1 LRRTLF
7 GPEHEALR
15 ATAREFLQRHVVPRM
30 DEFVENRG
38 LPREFWL
45 EAGKQGLLGLHVP
58 DEWGGGGSEDYLFGV
73 VVAEEISRVSASISS
88 CVGIHSSVCA
98 PYLVELTTD
107 EQKARWLPRFCTGEL
122 LCAIAMTEPSGGS
135 DLAALK
141 TTAVRDGDDWIL
153 NGSKTFITNGFSA
166 DLVIVAA
173 RTDPSRGAKGIT
185 LFGVESGM
193 DGFTRGRKL
202 DKVGQTESDTA
213 ELFFDNVRV
222 PDALRIGPEGMGFI
236 AMMERLV
243 QERVGAAIA
252 NTAHASQILDETIEY
267 VKQRQAFGQPVGSF
281 QHNKFKVA
289 ELKTQIDVTQ
299 AFVDQ
304 CVLAHA
310 AGELSAA
317 DAAKA
322 KWWSAQ
328 VQNDVLDECVQL
340 HGGYGYM
347 NEYRVARAWRDARV
361 TKIWAGSNEI
371 MKELIGRDLGL

>member
-1 LRRTLF
+1 MRRTLF

-15 ATAREFLQRHVVPRM
+15 ATAREFLQRHVVPHM
-30 DEFVENRG
+30 DEFIENRG

-107 EQKARWLPRFCTGEL
+107 EQKERWLPRFCTGEL
-122 LCAIAMTEPSGGS
+122 LTAIAMTEPSGGS

-153 NGSKTFITNGFSA
+153 NGSKTFITNGYSA

-173 RTDPSRGAKGIT
+173 RTDPSKGAKGIT

-193 DGFTRGRKL
+193 EGFTRGRKL

>member
-1 LRRTLF
+1 VRRTLY
-7 GPEHEALR
+7 GPEHEELR
-15 ATAREFLQRHVVPRM
+15 ATAREFLQRTVVPRM
-30 DEFVENRG
+30 DEFIANRG
-38 LPREFWL
+38 LPRDFWL

-58 DEWGGGGSEDYLFGV
+58 DEWGGGGSEDYLYGV
-73 VVAEEISRVSASISS
+73 VVAEEFARVSASIAS
-88 CVGIHSSVCA
+88 CYGIHSGVCA

-107 EQKARWLPRFCTGEL
+107 AQKERWLPRFCSGEL
-122 LCAIAMTEPSGGS
+122 VTAIAMTEPGGGS
-135 DLAALK
+135 DLAALR
-141 TTAVRDGDDWIL
+141 TTAVRDGDDWVL
-153 NGSKTFITNGFSA
+153 NGSKTFITNGYSA

-173 RTDPSRGAKGIT
+173 RTDPSKGAKGIT
-185 LFGVESGM
+185 LFGVEAGM
-193 DGFTRGRKL
+193 AGFTRGRKL

-213 ELFFDNVRV
+213 ELFFSDVRV
-222 PDALRIGPEGMGFI
+222 PDTLRIGEEGRGFI

-243 QERVGAAIA
+243 QERVGAAVN
-252 NTAHASQILDETIEY
+252 NTAHASQILDETIDY
-267 VKQRQAFGQPVGSF
+267 VKTRKAFGSPVGSF

-299 AFVDQ
+299 VFVDQ
-304 CVLAHA
+304 CVAAHA
-310 AGELSAA
+310 AGDLSPA

-328 VQNDVLDECVQL
+328 VQNDVIDECVQL

-371 MKELIGRDLGL
+371 MKEIIGRDLGL

>member
-1 LRRTLF
+1 VRRTLF

-15 ATAREFLQRHVVPRM
+15 ATAREFLQRHVVPHM
-30 DEFVENRG
+30 DEFIENRA

-122 LCAIAMTEPSGGS
+122 VCAIAMTEPSGGS

-141 TTAVRDGDDWIL
+141 TTAVRDGDDWVL
-153 NGSKTFITNGFSA
+153 NGSKTFITNGYSA

-173 RTDPSRGAKGIT
+173 RTDPSKGAKGIT
-185 LFGVESGM
+185 LFGVEAGM
-193 DGFTRGRKL
+193 AGFTRGRKL

-222 PDALRIGPEGMGFI
+222 PDALRIGDEGMGFI

>member
-1 LRRTLF
+1 VRRTLY

-15 ATAREFLQRHVVPRM
+15 ATAREFLQRTVVPRM
-30 DEFVENRG
+30 DEFVANRG
-38 LPREFWL
+38 LPRDFWL

-73 VVAEEISRVSASISS
+73 VVSEEFARVSASIAS
-88 CVGIHSSVCA
+88 CYGIHSGVCA
-98 PYLVELTTD
+98 PYLVDLTT
-107 EQKARWLPRFCTGEL
+107 EAQKERWLPRFCTGEL
-122 LCAIAMTEPSGGS
+122 VTAIAMTEPGGGS
-135 DLAALK
+135 DLAALR
-141 TTAVRDGDDWIL
+141 TTAVRDGDDWVL
-153 NGSKTFITNGFSA
+153 NGSKTFITNGYSA

-173 RTDPSRGAKGIT
+173 RTDPSKRAKGIT
-185 LFGVESGM
+185 LFGVEAGM
-193 DGFTRGRKL
+193 PGFTRGRKL

-213 ELFFDNVRV
+213 ELFFSDVRV
-222 PDALRIGPEGMGFI
+222 PDALRIGEEGRGFI

-243 QERVGAAIA
+243 QERIGAAVS

-267 VKQRQAFGQPVGSF
+267 VKGRKAFGQPVGSF

-289 ELKTQIDVTQ
+289 ELKTKIDVTQ

-304 CVLAHA
+304 CVAAHT
-310 AGELSAA
+310 AGELTAA

-322 KWWSAQ
+322 KWWSAE
-328 VQNDVLDECVQL
+328 VQNDVIDECVQL

-371 MKELIGRDLGL
+371 MKEIIGRDLGL

>member
-141 TTAVRDGDDWIL
+141 TT
-153 NGSKTFITNGFSA
+153 GSSTARRRSSPTVSA
-166 DLVIVAA
+166 P
-173 RTDPSRGAKGIT
+173 T
-185 LFGVESGM
+185 
-193 DGFTRGRKL
+193 
-202 DKVGQTESDTA
+202 
-213 ELFFDNVRV
+213 
-222 PDALRIGPEGMGFI
+222 
-236 AMMERLV
+236 
-243 QERVGAAIA
+243 
-252 NTAHASQILDETIEY
+252 
-267 VKQRQAFGQPVGSF
+267 
-281 QHNKFKVA
+281 
-289 ELKTQIDVTQ
+289 
-299 AFVDQ
+299 
-304 CVLAHA
+304 
-310 AGELSAA
+310 
-317 DAAKA
+317 
-322 KWWSAQ
+322 W
-328 VQNDVLDECVQL
+328 
-340 HGGYGYM
+340 
-347 NEYRVARAWRDARV
+347 
-361 TKIWAGSNEI
+361 
-371 MKELIGRDLGL
+371 